1 MLAHRRALPYDFRYL
16 SNTKQPLTHALPTPR
31 RRHVSDARPPIP
43 RAISCA
49 ISLPA
54 PLQGVAAP
62 NTPPL
67 TCLM

>member
-1 MLAHRRALPYDFRYL
+1 MLAHRRALPYDFRHL

-43 RAISCA
+43 RAIPCA

-54 PLQGVAAP
+54 PLQGGAAS
-62 NTPPL
+62 NTPPPH
-67 TCLM
+67 